1 MNKLSHWASKAI
13 ETLKTCKDISKLGML
28 PDSEYSIHIANSSN
42 YRLRIKGL
50 VCLFKLGCRDLHVSI
65 PTKPTKRITQYG
77 TVAHQWTRRH
87 QNVALTPKMLLK
99 NIFKKHF
106 ADYICFLKPN

>member
-50 VCLFKLGCRDLHVSI
+50 VCLFKLGCRSMF
-65 PTKPTKRITQYG
+65 PYQ
-77 TVAHQWTRRH
+77 
-87 QNVALTPKMLLK
+87 QNRQNELLNMALWRTNGRDATKML
-99 NIFKKHF
+99 
-106 ADYICFLKPN
+106 P